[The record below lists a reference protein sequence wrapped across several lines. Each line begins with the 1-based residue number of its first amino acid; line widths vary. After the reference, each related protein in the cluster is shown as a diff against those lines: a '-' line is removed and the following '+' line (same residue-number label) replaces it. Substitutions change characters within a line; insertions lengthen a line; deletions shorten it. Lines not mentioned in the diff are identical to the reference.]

1 MAVFLGSVKRKK
13 VKAPKYNYGDM
24 LYSYQNPDKPGRV
37 YRIVISDDPEYQHKY
52 KLTLKDKDGYTY
64 SSNFIN
70 ENSLSKRKKK

>member
-1 MAVFLGSVKRKK
+1 MAVFLGSVKGKK
-13 VKAPKYNYGDM
+13 VKAPKYTYGDM
-24 LYSYQNPDKPGRV
+24 LYSYQNPNKPGRV
-37 YRIVISDDPEYQHKY
+37 FRIVISDDPEYQHKY